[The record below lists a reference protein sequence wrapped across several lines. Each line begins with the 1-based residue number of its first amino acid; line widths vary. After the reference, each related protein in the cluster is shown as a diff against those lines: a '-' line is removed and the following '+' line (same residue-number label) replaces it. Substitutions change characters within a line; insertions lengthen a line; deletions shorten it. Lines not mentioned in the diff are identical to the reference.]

1 MKLSLKIRIFLL
13 IVFTV
18 ISSFLISAIILEG
31 SKFFNENI
39 IAGLVLFLILILA
52 AGTTLYRFLRDVVVQ
67 ASRIIS
73 GTQEGEEI
81 DSESAF
87 DSLRTSTAEVKSELL
102 SYSKQ
107 LSFIS
112 NLLSRMGQG
121 VILVDKNLKVLYF
134 NQTITKD
141 FFPEL
146 KVDDDLFKNI
156 SYPAFKKFIKKAW
169 EKDEYTKEIAGP
181 RTIKTVYLVSS
192 QKFSTDDQLLI
203 VFSDISKLKN
213 LEKMRGDFIGNVSH
227 ELRTPISV
235 IKANS
240 ETLLASNLIKDKN
253 AIDFTKAIQSQ
264 SERMATI
271 VNELLSISSMESG
284 DYPISLDK
292 LNIKKIVDSALK
304 ELEPMTKDKD
314 IKLVNKLDS
323 CPSVVGDES
332 AMKIIISNYINNA
345 IKHSPK
351 NSSVIIDC
359 EKIDKDFCR
368 IQVRDSGSGIAKK
381 YRERVFERFFRVDK
395 GRSKK
400 IGGTG
405 LGLSISKNLA
415 LMMGYSVGVESNE
428 PKGSIFYIDVKSHQE
443 ASREVA

>member
-73 GTQEGEEI
+73 GTQDGEEI

-87 DSLRTSTAEVKSELL
+87 DSLRTSTAEVQSELL

-292 LNIKKIVDSALK
+292 LDIKKIVDSALK

-314 IKLVNKLDS
+314 IKLVNQLDR

-428 PKGSIFYIDVKSHQE
+428 PKGSIFFIDVKSHQE

>member
-1 MKLSLKIRIFLL
+1 MKFSLKIRIFIL

-18 ISSFLISAIILEG
+18 ISTFLISAIILEG

-292 LNIKKIVDSALK
+292 LDIKKIVDSALK

-314 IKLVNKLDS
+314 IKLVNQLDR

-351 NSSVIIDC
+351 KSSVIIDC

>member
-13 IVFTV
+13 IISTV
-18 ISSFLISAIILEG
+18 IASFLISAIILEG
-31 SKFFNENI
+31 GIFFNDNI
-39 IAGLVLFLILILA
+39 LIGIVLFLFLVLA

-73 GTQEGEEI
+73 GTQDGEEI

-87 DSLRTSTAEVKSELL
+87 DSLRSSTAEVQSELL

-107 LSFIS
+107 LSFVS

-121 VILVDKNLKVLYF
+121 VILVDKTLKVLYF

-146 KVDDDLFKNI
+146 KVDDDLFNNI

-169 EKDEYTKEIAGP
+169 EKDEHTKEISGP

-240 ETLLASNLIKDKN
+240 ETLLASKLIKDKN

-292 LNIKKIVDSALK
+292 LNIKKIVDSALN

-323 CPSVVGDES
+323 RPSVVGDES

-351 NSSVIIDC
+351 KSSVIIDC

-368 IQVRDSGSGIAKK
+368 IQVRDSGSGISKK

-428 PKGSIFYIDVKSHQE
+428 PKGSIFYIDVKIHQE
-443 ASREVA
+443 TSKEVA

>member
-87 DSLRTSTAEVKSELL
+87 DSLRTSTAEVQSELL

>member
-1 MKLSLKIRIFLL
+1 MKFSLKIRIFLL

-169 EKDEYTKEIAGP
+169 EKDEYTKEISGP

-292 LNIKKIVDSALK
+292 LDIKKIVDSALK

-314 IKLVNKLDS
+314 IKLVNQLDR

-351 NSSVIIDC
+351 KSSVIIDC

-443 ASREVA
+443 DSREVA

>member
-1 MKLSLKIRIFLL
+1 
-13 IVFTV
+13 
-18 ISSFLISAIILEG
+18 
-31 SKFFNENI
+31 
-39 IAGLVLFLILILA
+39 
-52 AGTTLYRFLRDVVVQ
+52 
-67 ASRIIS
+67 
-73 GTQEGEEI
+73 
-81 DSESAF
+81 
-87 DSLRTSTAEVKSELL
+87 
-102 SYSKQ
+102 
-107 LSFIS
+107 
-112 NLLSRMGQG
+112 
-121 VILVDKNLKVLYF
+121 
-134 NQTITKD
+134 
-141 FFPEL
+141 
-146 KVDDDLFKNI
+146 
-156 SYPAFKKFIKKAW
+156 
-169 EKDEYTKEIAGP
+169 
-181 RTIKTVYLVSS
+181 
-192 QKFSTDDQLLI
+192 
-203 VFSDISKLKN
+203 
-213 LEKMRGDFIGNVSH
+213 MRGDFIGNVSH

-428 PKGSIFYIDVKSHQE
+428 PKGSIFFIDVKSHQE

>member
-73 GTQEGEEI
+73 GTQDGEEI

-87 DSLRTSTAEVKSELL
+87 DSLRTSTAEVQSELL

-146 KVDDDLFKNI
+146 KVHDDLFKNI

-240 ETLLASNLIKDKN
+240 ETLLASNLIKDNN

-428 PKGSIFYIDVKSHQE
+428 PKGSIFFIDVKSHQE

>member
-1 MKLSLKIRIFLL
+1 VKLSLKIRIFLL

-314 IKLVNKLDS
+314 IKLVNQLDS

>member
-292 LNIKKIVDSALK
+292 LDIKKIVDSALK

-351 NSSVIIDC
+351 KSSVIIDC

>member
-73 GTQEGEEI
+73 GSQEGEEI

-314 IKLVNKLDS
+314 IKLVNQLDR

-351 NSSVIIDC
+351 KSSVIIDC

>member
-31 SKFFNENI
+31 STFFNENI

-73 GTQEGEEI
+73 GTQDGEEI

-264 SERMATI
+264 SERMTTI

-292 LNIKKIVDSALK
+292 LDIKKIVDSALK

-368 IQVRDSGSGIAKK
+368 IQVKDSGSGIAKK

>member
-1 MKLSLKIRIFLL
+1 MKFSLKIRIFLL

-87 DSLRTSTAEVKSELL
+87 DSLRTSTAEVQSELL

-351 NSSVIIDC
+351 KSSVIIDC

>member
-141 FFPEL
+141 FFSEL

-292 LNIKKIVDSALK
+292 LDIKKIVDSALK

-314 IKLVNKLDS
+314 IKLVNQLDR

-351 NSSVIIDC
+351 KSSVIIDC

>member
-13 IVFTV
+13 IISTV
-18 ISSFLISAIILEG
+18 IASFLISAIILEG
-31 SKFFNENI
+31 GIFFNDNI
-39 IAGLVLFLILILA
+39 LIGIVLFLFLVLA

-73 GTQEGEEI
+73 GTQDGEEI

-87 DSLRTSTAEVKSELL
+87 DSLRSSTAEVQSELL

-107 LSFIS
+107 LSFVS

-121 VILVDKNLKVLYF
+121 VILVDKTLKVLYF

-146 KVDDDLFKNI
+146 KVDDDLFNNI

-169 EKDEYTKEIAGP
+169 EKDEHTKEISGP

-240 ETLLASNLIKDKN
+240 ETLLASKLIKDKN

-292 LNIKKIVDSALK
+292 LNIKKIVDSALN

-323 CPSVVGDES
+323 RPSVVGDES

-351 NSSVIIDC
+351 KSSVIIDC

-368 IQVRDSGSGIAKK
+368 IQVRDSGSGISKK

-415 LMMGYSVGVESNE
+415 LMMGYSVGAESNE
-428 PKGSIFYIDVKSHQE
+428 PKGSIFYIDVKIHQE
-443 ASREVA
+443 ASSEVA

>member
-314 IKLVNKLDS
+314 IKLVNQLDS

>member
-1 MKLSLKIRIFLL
+1 MKFSLKIRIFLL

-253 AIDFTKAIQSQ
+253 AVDFTKAIQSQ

-314 IKLVNKLDS
+314 IKLVNQLDR

-351 NSSVIIDC
+351 KSSVIIDC

>member
-1 MKLSLKIRIFLL
+1 MKFSLKIRIFLL

-87 DSLRTSTAEVKSELL
+87 DSLRTSTEEVKSELL

-292 LNIKKIVDSALK
+292 LDIKKIVDSALK

-314 IKLVNKLDS
+314 IKLVNQLDR

-351 NSSVIIDC
+351 KSSVIIDC

>member
-73 GTQEGEEI
+73 GTQDGEEI

-87 DSLRTSTAEVKSELL
+87 DSLRTSTAEVQSELL

-146 KVDDDLFKNI
+146 KVHDDLFKNI

-314 IKLVNKLDS
+314 IKLVNQLDS

-428 PKGSIFYIDVKSHQE
+428 PKGSIFFIDVKSHQE

>member
-1 MKLSLKIRIFLL
+1 MKFSLKIRIFLL

-73 GTQEGEEI
+73 GTQDGEEI

-292 LNIKKIVDSALK
+292 LDIKKIVDSALK

-314 IKLVNKLDS
+314 IKLVNQLDR

-428 PKGSIFYIDVKSHQE
+428 PKGSIFFIDVKSHQE

>member
-73 GTQEGEEI
+73 GSQEGEEI

-292 LNIKKIVDSALK
+292 LDIKKIVDSALK

-314 IKLVNKLDS
+314 IKLVNQLDR

-351 NSSVIIDC
+351 KSSVIIDC

-368 IQVRDSGSGIAKK
+368 IQVRDIGSGIAKK

-443 ASREVA
+443 DSREVA

>member
-13 IVFTV
+13 IISTV
-18 ISSFLISAIILEG
+18 IASFLISAIILEG
-31 SKFFNENI
+31 GIFFNDNI
-39 IAGLVLFLILILA
+39 LIGIVLFLFLVLA

-73 GTQEGEEI
+73 GTQDGEEI

-87 DSLRTSTAEVKSELL
+87 DSLRSSTAEVQSELL

-107 LSFIS
+107 LSFVS

-121 VILVDKNLKVLYF
+121 VILVDKTLKVLYF

-146 KVDDDLFKNI
+146 KVDDDLFNNI

-169 EKDEYTKEIAGP
+169 EKDEHTKEISGP

-240 ETLLASNLIKDKN
+240 ETLLASKLIKDKN

-292 LNIKKIVDSALK
+292 LNIKKIVDSALN

-323 CPSVVGDES
+323 RSSVVGDES

-351 NSSVIIDC
+351 KSSVIIDC

-368 IQVRDSGSGIAKK
+368 IQVRDSGSGISKK

-428 PKGSIFYIDVKSHQE
+428 PKGSIFYIDVKIHQE
-443 ASREVA
+443 TSKEVA

>member
-73 GTQEGEEI
+73 GTQDGEEI

-87 DSLRTSTAEVKSELL
+87 DSLRTSTAEVQSELL

-314 IKLVNKLDS
+314 IKLVNQLDR

-351 NSSVIIDC
+351 KSSVIIDC

-428 PKGSIFYIDVKSHQE
+428 PKGSIFFIDVKSHQE

>member
-87 DSLRTSTAEVKSELL
+87 DSLRTSTAEVQSELL

-314 IKLVNKLDS
+314 IKLVNQLDR

-351 NSSVIIDC
+351 KSSVIIDC

-428 PKGSIFYIDVKSHQE
+428 PKGSIFFIDVKSHQE

>member
-169 EKDEYTKEIAGP
+169 EKDEYTKEISGP

-292 LNIKKIVDSALK
+292 LDIKKIVDSALK

-314 IKLVNKLDS
+314 IKLVNQLDR

>member
-13 IVFTV
+13 IISTV
-18 ISSFLISAIILEG
+18 IASFLISAIILEG
-31 SKFFNENI
+31 GIFFNDNI
-39 IAGLVLFLILILA
+39 LIGIVLFLFLVLA

-73 GTQEGEEI
+73 GTQDGEEI

-87 DSLRTSTAEVKSELL
+87 DSLRSSTAEVQSELL

-107 LSFIS
+107 LSFVS

-121 VILVDKNLKVLYF
+121 VILVDKTLKVLYF

-146 KVDDDLFKNI
+146 KVDDDLFNNI

-169 EKDEYTKEIAGP
+169 EKDEHTKEISGP

-192 QKFSTDDQLLI
+192 QKFSSDDQLLI

-240 ETLLASNLIKDKN
+240 ETLLASKLIKDKN

-292 LNIKKIVDSALK
+292 LNIKKIVDSALN

-323 CPSVVGDES
+323 RPCVVGDES

-351 NSSVIIDC
+351 KSSVIIDC

-368 IQVRDSGSGIAKK
+368 IQVRDSGSGISKK

-415 LMMGYSVGVESNE
+415 LMMGYSVGAESNE
-428 PKGSIFYIDVKSHQE
+428 PKGSIFYIDVKIHQE
-443 ASREVA
+443 ASSEVA

>member
-314 IKLVNKLDS
+314 IKLVNQLDR

-351 NSSVIIDC
+351 KSSVIIDC

>member
-253 AIDFTKAIQSQ
+253 AVDFTKAIQSQ

-314 IKLVNKLDS
+314 IKLVNQLDS

-368 IQVRDSGSGIAKK
+368 IQVKDSGSGIAKK

>member
-39 IAGLVLFLILILA
+39 IAGLILFLILILA

-73 GTQEGEEI
+73 GTQDGDDIE
-81 DSESAF
+81 SESTF
-87 DSLRTSTAEVKSELL
+87 DSLRTSTAEVQSELL

-134 NQTITKD
+134 NQTITND

-240 ETLLASNLIKDKN
+240 ETLLASKLIKDKN
-253 AIDFTKAIQSQ
+253 AINFTKAIQSQ

-292 LNIKKIVDSALK
+292 LNIKKIVDSALD

-351 NSSVIIDC
+351 KSSVIIDC

-368 IQVRDSGSGIAKK
+368 IQVRDSGAGIAKK

-428 PKGSIFYIDVKSHQE
+428 PKGSIFYIDVKSYQE

>member
-1 MKLSLKIRIFLL
+1 
-13 IVFTV
+13 V
-18 ISSFLISAIILEG
+18 
-31 SKFFNENI
+31 NEDLN
-39 IAGLVLFLILILA
+39 V
-52 AGTTLYRFLRDVVVQ
+52 
-67 ASRIIS
+67 
-73 GTQEGEEI
+73 
-81 DSESAF
+81 
-87 DSLRTSTAEVKSELL
+87 
-102 SYSKQ
+102 
-107 LSFIS
+107 
-112 NLLSRMGQG
+112 M
-121 VILVDKNLKVLYF
+121 YF

-146 KVDDDLFKNI
+146 KVGDDLFKNI

-169 EKDEYTKEIAGP
+169 EKDEYTKEISGP

-240 ETLLASNLIKDKN
+240 ETLLTNKLIQDKN
-253 AIDFTKAIQSQ
+253 AIEFTKAIQSQ

-292 LNIKKIVDSALK
+292 LNIKNIVDSALE
-304 ELEPMTKDKD
+304 ELKPMTNKSS
-314 IKLVNKLDS
+314 ITLVNNLAQ
-323 CPSVVGDES
+323 CTNIIGDES

-351 NSSVIIDC
+351 KSSVVIDC
-359 EKIDKDFCR
+359 EKVDKDFCR
-368 IQVRDSGSGIAKK
+368 IMVKDNGSGIAKK

-400 IGGTG
+400 VGGTG

-415 LMMGYSVGVESNE
+415 LMMGYTVGVDSNT
-428 PKGSIFYIDVKSHQE
+428 PKGSIFYIDVKTDHE
-443 ASREVA
+443 ASKEVA

>member
-1 MKLSLKIRIFLL
+1 MKFSLKIRIFLL

-73 GTQEGEEI
+73 GSQEGEEI

-292 LNIKKIVDSALK
+292 LDIKKIVDSALK

-314 IKLVNKLDS
+314 IKLVNQLDR

-351 NSSVIIDC
+351 KSSVIIDC

>member
-1 MKLSLKIRIFLL
+1 MKFSLKIRIFLL

-31 SKFFNENI
+31 SKFFNESI

-67 ASRIIS
+67 ASKIIS
-73 GTQEGEEI
+73 GTQDGEEI

-87 DSLRTSTAEVKSELL
+87 DSLRTSTAEVQSELL

-304 ELEPMTKDKD
+304 ELEPMSKDKD

>member
-1 MKLSLKIRIFLL
+1 
-13 IVFTV
+13 
-18 ISSFLISAIILEG
+18 
-31 SKFFNENI
+31 
-39 IAGLVLFLILILA
+39 
-52 AGTTLYRFLRDVVVQ
+52 
-67 ASRIIS
+67 
-73 GTQEGEEI
+73 
-81 DSESAF
+81 
-87 DSLRTSTAEVKSELL
+87 
-102 SYSKQ
+102 
-107 LSFIS
+107 
-112 NLLSRMGQG
+112 MGQG

-292 LNIKKIVDSALK
+292 LDIKKIVDSALK

-314 IKLVNKLDS
+314 IKLVNQLDR

-351 NSSVIIDC
+351 KSSVIIDC

-443 ASREVA
+443 DSREVA

>member
-1 MKLSLKIRIFLL
+1 M
-13 IVFTV
+13 V
-18 ISSFLISAIILEG
+18 SFLISAVILKG
-31 SKFFNENI
+31 DAFFNENI
-39 IAGLVLFLILILA
+39 VIGIIMFVILIFA
-52 AGTTLYRFLRDVVVQ
+52 SGTTLYRFLRDVVIK
-67 ASRIIS
+67 AARIIS
-73 GTQEGEEI
+73 GPNNTEEM

-87 DSLRTSTAEVKSELL
+87 ESLRTSSAEVQNELL
-102 SYSKQ
+102 NYSKQ
-107 LSFIS
+107 LSFVS

-121 VILVDKNLKVLYF
+121 VILVNKNLNVIYF
-134 NQTITKD
+134 NQTISKD

-146 KVDDDLFKNI
+146 KVGDDLFKNI
-156 SYPAFKKFIKKAW
+156 SYPAFKKFIRKAW
-169 EKDEYTKEIAGP
+169 EKDEYTKEISGP

-192 QKFSTDDQLLI
+192 QKFSTDNQLLI
-203 VFSDISKLKN
+203 VFNDISKLKN

-240 ETLLASNLIKDKN
+240 ETLLTSKLIKDKN
-253 AIDFTKAIQSQ
+253 AIEFTKAIQSQ

-292 LNIKKIVDSALK
+292 LNIKNIVDSALQ
-304 ELEPMTKDKD
+304 ELKPMTNKNS
-314 IKLVNKLDS
+314 ITLVNNLDQ
-323 CPSVVGDES
+323 CTNIIGDES

-351 NSSVIIDC
+351 KSSIVIDC
-359 EKIDKDFCR
+359 KKVDKDFCR
-368 IQVRDSGSGIAKK
+368 IMVKDNGSGIAKK

-400 IGGTG
+400 VGGTG

-415 LMMGYSVGVESNE
+415 LMMGYSVGVDSNT
-428 PKGSIFYIDVKSHQE
+428 PKGSIFYIDVKTDHE
-443 ASREVA
+443 ASQEVA

>member
-292 LNIKKIVDSALK
+292 LDIKKIVDSALK

-314 IKLVNKLDS
+314 IKLVNQLDR

-351 NSSVIIDC
+351 KSSVIIDC